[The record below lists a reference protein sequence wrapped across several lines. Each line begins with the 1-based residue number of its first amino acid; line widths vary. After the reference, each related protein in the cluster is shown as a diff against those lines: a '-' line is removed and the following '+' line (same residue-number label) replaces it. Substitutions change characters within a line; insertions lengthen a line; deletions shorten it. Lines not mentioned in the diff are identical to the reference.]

1 VGFLARLRLAENYAR
16 RMEKDLQEARTAT
29 HQYQSTL
36 AECTASL
43 ASSWETL
50 NEERLD
56 HQACREALKFE
67 TKKHRETIEL
77 LKDAMRS
84 GEVADLLS
92 SRRATLSVGQQSES
106 MQQRQMSAPP
116 KSHQLSKH
124 ERQTATGISN
134 NPQPKSSSAYEF
146 SSAAT
151 RSQKGS
157 SGTGFVQA

>member
-1 VGFLARLRLAENYAR
+1 VKAAVDQLQAITTHCEICLRRSTWDFLQDFYLRVRLAENYAR
-16 RMEKDLQEARTAT
+16 RMEKDLQEARIVI
-29 HQYQSTL
+29 HQYQSIL
-36 AECTASL
+36 AECIVSL

-106 MQQRQMSAPP
+106 MQ
-116 KSHQLSKH
+116 
-124 ERQTATGISN
+124 
-134 NPQPKSSSAYEF
+134 
-146 SSAAT
+146 
-151 RSQKGS
+151 
-157 SGTGFVQA
+157 